1 MQHQPTTITRYYIK
15 LSTRWKLKQSTSR
28 KYFQLRESVLRPNHQ
43 RKTKNKR
50 PSPKHLMLPS
60 SLINTRVRMDPLHQ
74 DIILHQDRT
83 RKHSQSTTRSRS
95 LYRNQCN
102 STITMVRWTRTIH
115 SLLKNQQANS
125 SAYSKHLWR
134 RHFHRPGRWGW
145 GLGKSDT
152 SRPLWPPVN
161 GIRGRI

>member
-1 MQHQPTTITRYYIK
+1 MKIETIDFK
-15 LSTRWKLKQSTSR
+15 EVFSTERMTKIQGDPSYDQIINAKQ
-28 KYFQLRESVLRPNHQ
+28 
-43 RKTKNKR
+43 KNKR
-50 PSPKHLMLPS
+50 PSPKHPMLPS

-74 DIILHQDRT
+74 DRILHQDRT

-115 SLLKNQQANS
+115 PLLKNQQANS

-134 RHFHRPGRWGW
+134 RHFHRPGRWGR

-161 GIRGRI
+161 GIRGRT